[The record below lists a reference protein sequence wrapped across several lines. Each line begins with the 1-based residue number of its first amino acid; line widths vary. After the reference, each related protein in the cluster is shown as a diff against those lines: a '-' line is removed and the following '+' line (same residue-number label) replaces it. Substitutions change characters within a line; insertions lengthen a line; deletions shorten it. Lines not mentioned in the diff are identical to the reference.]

1 MLNCDLAATFCHDPP
16 IAQFMPDSVRQAQPK
31 NMGAWHPS
39 LGRWAFALAAHIE
52 QADHCLGRQ
61 LTLKRF
67 LPLVGRYRSSSSK
80 SSMVRFL
87 GRPLLLGLPWPGAC
101 TARHKAFRPAS
112 DSSGPVHVACAS
124 TVNIWLY
131 SLRLYGVSFG
141 FRKKEKSPQ

>member
-1 MLNCDLAATFCHDPP
+1 
-16 IAQFMPDSVRQAQPK
+16 
-31 NMGAWHPS
+31 MGAWHPS
-39 LGRWAFALAAHIE
+39 LGRWAFALAAHTG

-101 TARHKAFRPAS
+101 VARHKAFRPAS

-131 SLRLYGVSFG
+131 SLRLYGVNFG
-141 FRKKEKSPQ
+141 FRKKRVHSRAARELHL